1 MTCLPNRRTLQRN
14 WGHEEKAWSDLA
26 DAALLGMGNWK
37 DYTGQNRMQK
47 ESPNR
52 GFGLS
57 KSRRK
62 AREDCSPFALQ
73 SWPAA
78 CTAATAQI
86 FRKKIASFRSTGGDD
101 LSILHAGTLRRRCP
115 KANGTCLLDDLSVC
129 FRLCFAAAEREN
141 WMEGEA
147 ARFCFPACQRLADA
161 I

>member
-1 MTCLPNRRTLQRN
+1 MKKKT
-14 WGHEEKAWSDLA
+14 WSDLA
-26 DAALLGMGNWK
+26 DADLLGMGSWK
-37 DYTGQNRMQK
+37 DCTRQNRTQK
-47 ESPNR
+47 EFPNR

-57 KSRRK
+57 KSLQK
-62 AREDCSPFALQ
+62 AREGCSPFALQ

-101 LSILHAGTLRRRCP
+101 VSILHAGTLRRRCP
-115 KANGTCLLDDLSVC
+115 KANVTCLLDDLSVC